1 VGQGYDYR
9 YDFAVDSAA
18 AGDYTT
24 HRVTT
29 AVQSWIE
36 KQIRHSAAAKT
47 FAYVAHE
54 AVHGPLEVPV
64 SYIKGPCEQ
73 LIPSDHPSRRIYCGM
88 VRATDESLKNISDTY
103 KSLGIWEQTLTI
115 VSADNGGNVND
126 GGNNYPLRGNKATT
140 WEGGVRGLG
149 LISGAG
155 ISSKVAGTVSHEII
169 HVTDW

>member
-64 SYIKGPCEQ
+64 SYIKGP
-73 LIPSDHPSRRIYCGM
+73 CGM